1 MQKSILLPA
10 GLFMIFVQ
18 AHAAEGPAAPPAMP
32 STQPASAPIEA
43 SAPAAKTTPS
53 LSGPWSSTLVDEIVL
68 EQSGNQITG
77 RYSYMDDDD
86 VTQEGRIEGTI
97 DGQKIRGKWWERPKV
112 GGGEES
118 RGDLEWKILDDG
130 KALMGWY
137 RDEGDEERQDWNLTR

>member
-43 SAPAAKTTPS
+43 PAPAAKTTPS

-86 VTQEGRIEGTI
+86 VTQEGRIEATI